1 MNINELRPT
10 IESLN
15 RTDNNNQWMINMHS
29 GEARS
34 RAPLDGGQS
43 VNVVCQRVASQL
55 LWVLCLQNSFIL
67 RGIYVDNCARMK
79 HVL

>member
-15 RTDNNNQWMINMHS
+15 RTDNNNHWMINMHS
-29 GEARS
+29 GMARS

-43 VNVVCQRVASQL
+43 ENLVCQRVVSQL
-55 LWVLCLQNSFIL
+55 LWVLCLQNAFIL
-67 RGIYVDNCARMK
+67 RGIYVDNSARMK